1 MPEQSSQTVVCVTGV
16 HRSGTS
22 MLAHLLFR
30 CGVEL
35 GKNSDMMPA
44 KPDNVDGF
52 WENLKFVTINDGI
65 LAESAGG
72 WDLPP
77 KRPIERDCVD
87 NHLQHLV
94 DDAKMLIREFQGFKV
109 WGWKDPR
116 NCLTLPFWSKLLPE
130 LTVVLIVRHPA
141 EVALSLTARN
151 GVSRMFGLNLWR
163 TYYEA
168 IFRNLSG
175 HRAIIT
181 RYDAFFDDPVRE
193 AERILDFLGL
203 PTTDAECARQ
213 IVSNE
218 ARHHRQSRQD
228 SLSNLPIEISELYR
242 SLITEEILASQ
253 KKIADPISAAATTDP
268 AAEWSMQ
275 TRRC

>member
-1 MPEQSSQTVVCVTGV
+1 
-16 HRSGTS
+16 

-35 GKNSDMMPA
+35 GTSSDMMPA
-44 KPDNVDGF
+44 KPDNIDGF
-52 WENLKFVTINDGI
+52 WENLKFVAINDGI
-65 LAESAGG
+65 LAESGAG

-77 KRPIERDCVD
+77 KCPLERDCSSKPLE
-87 NHLQHLV
+87 HFAE
-94 DDAKMLIREFQGFKV
+94 DAKKLIGEFQGFKV

-116 NCLTLPFWSKLLPE
+116 NCLTLPFWGNLLPQMK
-130 LTVVLIVRHPA
+130 VVLIVRHPA

-163 TYYEA
+163 TYYQT
-168 IFRNLSG
+168 ILRNLRG
-175 HRAIIT
+175 HKTIIT
-181 RYDAFFDDPVRE
+181 RYETFFDDAVGE
-193 AERILDFLGL
+193 LERILDFLGL
-203 PTTDAECARQ
+203 PTTDAICARQ
-213 IVSNE
+213 VVSKD
-218 ARHHRQSRQD
+218 ACHHQQSPGD
-228 SLSNLPIEISELYR
+228 SFSDLPIEISELYR